1 MNDIPLKFNHKIYSR
16 YYHMYGHLL
25 PSIEVSR
32 PPSRVSES
40 IKQGKSEDQTQF
52 EQQPETNQQSPEA
65 VNERGPNESTIL
77 HPDHSANPY
86 LQPTPNTTAE
96 LYPAIPEKV
105 EPEDLTPYKFRLE
118 VDNLLYFM
126 MIF

>member
-1 MNDIPLKFNHKIYSR
+1 
-16 YYHMYGHLL
+16 MYGHLL

-52 EQQPETNQQSPEA
+52 EQPETNQQSPEA

-77 HPDHSANPY
+77 HPENHSANPY

-118 VDNLLYFM
+118 VNDLL
-126 MIF
+126 IFSDSFFKYLGF